1 MEGGRGIW
9 EGYSQHLSLHRAEPL
24 SGILNYQVGLGMLIN
39 HRAEGCQALL
49 GPSLMLRAQCAE
61 VTERQGLWEQGPA
74 QQPSQSDLTPP
85 NFTLF
90 RLWLS
95 NFR

>member
-1 MEGGRGIW
+1 
-9 EGYSQHLSLHRAEPL
+9 
-24 SGILNYQVGLGMLIN
+24 MLIN
-39 HRAEGCQALL
+39 HRAEGFQALL

-61 VTERQGLWEQGPA
+61 VMERRGLWELGTA
-74 QQPSQSDLTPP
+74 QQPSQSDLMLP

-95 NFR
+95 SFR